1 METPA
6 EASLITSPPH
16 RLLTRAPHPH
26 LDRTLTHTLTTPSL
40 ACARFPPQVAAVIS
54 EIVSDDANII
64 FGTSVDESFQD
75 EISVTV
81 VATSFGEEAYA

>member
-1 METPA
+1 M
-6 EASLITSPPH
+6 
-16 RLLTRAPHPH
+16 
-26 LDRTLTHTLTTPSL
+26 
-40 ACARFPPQVAAVIS
+40 QVAAVIS